1 MRWKTFSPTAMSV
14 NQKFSVLQT
23 KLYLTSRTVSCTW
36 NSQPS
41 LLFSQSIVARWPFF
55 PPIRRNLKAFK
66 PCNDQKSSLE
76 FVLALREWMFEKVL
90 SKLSFLDEVTLAP
103 AAPGNGSPKAKAFD
117 TSSLLHPTVWTPSRV
132 RGSWIAQGSGCKKH
146 HPVGSG

>member
-1 MRWKTFSPTAMSV
+1 MTWLWFLRQWSSIPLLSYIKTFFFWATANIVSICNHLKNTKRQNKIMRWKTFSPTAMSV

-55 PPIRRNLKAFK
+55 PPIRRNLKVQEKNIHFRQLISK
-66 PCNDQKSSLE
+66 WQEYSVLIKSQ
-76 FVLALREWMFEKVL
+76 
-90 SKLSFLDEVTLAP
+90 
-103 AAPGNGSPKAKAFD
+103 PKN
-117 TSSLLHPTVWTPSRV
+117 
-132 RGSWIAQGSGCKKH
+132 
-146 HPVGSG
+146 